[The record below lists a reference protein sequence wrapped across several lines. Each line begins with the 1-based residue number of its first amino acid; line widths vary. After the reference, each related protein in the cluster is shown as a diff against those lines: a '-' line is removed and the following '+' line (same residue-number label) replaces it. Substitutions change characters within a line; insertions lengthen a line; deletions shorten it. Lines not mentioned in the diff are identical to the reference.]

1 MEDLPGVVGCGR
13 DGPGDRAD
21 EAGYP
26 VQAGGAPGGYGALM
40 YSNADGTKT
49 LTAGITMGESGADP
63 AEIFPQALDTLVRA
77 VFTA

>member
-1 MEDLPGVVGCGR
+1 
-13 DGPGDRAD
+13 
-21 EAGYP
+21 
-26 VQAGGAPGGYGALM
+26 M